1 MKFFCRFF
9 WFHFIKILRN
19 KISLNTLSLTRNQ
32 LEVQHIFLK
41 LTAIWTKEL
50 TLCTPKVTIYNSV
63 PDDVVDEISKHV
75 QTHGGAAGLLCDGRE
90 RHGCG
95 GNPIWLLSSSR
106 IICDIGAVMF
116 SNLWSG
122 LRYCEI
128 RKEMSSLYFG
138 LAVFCLFE
146 ARIPEFDTQPP
157 LHAACT
163 HWTLRQ
169 ILGLNLQIGRIHLAQ
184 NTTTSL
190 CWSHIP
196 RLCLWF
202 SSSLSWTIYAA
213 QLKISLNG
221 PRNGAKLNLKSWQP
235 VVSKHLHRFL

>member
-1 MKFFCRFF
+1 MR
-9 WFHFIKILRN
+9 
-19 KISLNTLSLTRNQ
+19 
-32 LEVQHIFLK
+32 
-41 LTAIWTKEL
+41 
-50 TLCTPKVTIYNSV
+50 
-63 PDDVVDEISKHV
+63 DDVVDDISKHV

-95 GNPIWLLSSSR
+95 VNPIWLLSSSR
-106 IICDIGAVMF
+106 IICDIGAVVL

-122 LRYCEI
+122 LRYCET

-146 ARIPEFDTQPP
+146 ARVLETRNPP
-157 LHAACT
+157 SIQRAPV

-169 ILGLNLQIGRIHLAQ
+169 ILGLQLQIGRTHLSQ
-184 NTTTSL
+184 NTTTTSL

-196 RLCLWF
+196 PLCLWF

-213 QLKISLNG
+213 QLGILLNG
-221 PRNGAKLNLKSWQP
+221 PRNGVKPNLKSCQP
-235 VVSKHLHRFL
+235 VVSKHLNRFLYGDLDAHLGMYSIFVFIMKTPKTWSSVGQILNYCTVK